1 MSNETTKQPP
11 RDIQQEIISR
21 NTQHRQ
27 AVAARLQ
34 DTIFDGLVTKYER
47 EKNVLPEHIFISDFL
62 PYFCGERKID
72 DNPQVIPMWCT
83 VAGNP
88 SNEVT
93 ILSAS
98 GDKLY
103 DVPPL
108 MDSSVFNPTYN
119 HRRSDRQESIDD
131 ISAQADL
138 LSQSLPERGERFFNE
153 AFYHRVHMLKNK
165 QFDNTEISQRWL
177 GIFKRYGK
185 VTADTSS
192 GEGEGLAKPAAKS
205 TISDDDLEFE

>member
-1 MSNETTKQPP
+1 MSTEQTNQPP
-11 RDIQQEIISR
+11 RDVQQEIITR
-21 NTQHRQ
+21 NIKHRQ

-47 EKNVLPEHIFISDFL
+47 EKNVLPEHIFVNDFL

-93 ILSAS
+93 ILSPS
-98 GDKLY
+98 GDKMF

-108 MDSSVFNPTYN
+108 IDSSVFNPTYN
-119 HRRSDRQESIDD
+119 HRRADRQESIDD

-138 LSQSLPERGERFFNE
+138 LAQSLPERGERYFNE
-153 AFYHRVHMLKNK
+153 AFYHRVHMLRNK
-165 QFDNTEISQRWL
+165 RFDNTEISQRWL
-177 GIFKRYGK
+177 AIFQRYGK
-185 VTADTSS
+185 VAESPQTS
-192 GEGEGLAKPAAKS
+192 EGEGLAKPATKS